1 MAALQNHD
9 SKPRTRQWLKETQTT
24 SYSLDCT
31 SDPTCSSLELKLPF
45 WRWLSD
51 RANYL
56 WFTGQKWNSEPWG
69 IPLDTSIDLPQNT
82 FKTLIIILPT
92 LQIPKPTSPCHPT
105 PQVDHVFQ
113 ILNLPLSGGKDTA
126 CSLHPTATTS
136 AAKCQLSISGTSN
149 KNKKR
154 FLKLFETA
162 GLTFQP
168 SGLPCPFQ
176 M

>member
-9 SKPRTRQWLKETQTT
+9 SKPRIRQWLKETQTT

-92 LQIPKPTSPCHPT
+92 LQIPKPTSPMPPHPPGRSCLSNSKFASEWGKRYSMFPT
-105 PQVDHVFQ
+105 PNGN
-113 ILNLPLSGGKDTA
+113 NLSCKV
-126 CSLHPTATTS
+126 S
-136 AAKCQLSISGTSN
+136 AVH
-149 KNKKR
+149 
-154 FLKLFETA
+154 
-162 GLTFQP
+162 
-168 SGLPCPFQ
+168 
-176 M
+176 